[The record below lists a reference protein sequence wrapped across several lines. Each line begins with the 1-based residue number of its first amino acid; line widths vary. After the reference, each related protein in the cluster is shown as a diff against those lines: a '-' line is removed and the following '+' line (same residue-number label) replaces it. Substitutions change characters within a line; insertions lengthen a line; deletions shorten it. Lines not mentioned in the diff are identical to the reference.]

1 MQQSTE
7 KKWQGWFYKENEKQA
22 LYHRVAEADMSTAKE
37 WSSKAEKGG
46 VSTEEIFKL
55 PPWALNTIVV
65 RLNSGGLMLF
75 APVKIQEEMAEWLAE
90 RGTVQWVVLPRFV
103 RLPNCLLIT
112 KSFTVLHTLSPCP
125 TWSRG
130 FPTPRLLDRNRPR
143 PS

>member
-1 MQQSTE
+1 MHQSTE

-37 WSSKAEKGG
+37 WSSKAEKGE

-55 PPWALNTIVV
+55 PPWALNTLVV

-90 RGTVQWVVLPRFV
+90 RGTVQWIVLPRLV
-103 RLPNCLLIT
+103 WPNCHVI
-112 KSFTVLHTLSPCP
+112 
-125 TWSRG
+125 
-130 FPTPRLLDRNRPR
+130 
-143 PS
+143 